1 MSSELIAAGSAL
13 LGALVGALSG
23 IWIAVTSERRQARR
37 ESRHV
42 FLTRFSEA
50 LEGDERKRVQITHK
64 IMMAT
69 AASPTRIREWGRA
82 GGADVNQLFQAMSE
96 VLLDAVNEE
105 RKYQGREPLTNEEL
119 QALIPF
125 GTRR

>member
-1 MSSELIAAGSAL
+1 MR
-13 LGALVGALSG
+13 
-23 IWIAVTSERRQARR
+23 AVKF
-37 ESRHV
+37 

-50 LEGDERKRVQITHK
+50 LESDERKRAQITHK

-69 AASPTRIREWGRA
+69 AASPARIQEWGRA

-105 RKYQGREPLTNEEL
+105 RKYQGREPLTNQEL

-125 GTRR
+125 GTRG